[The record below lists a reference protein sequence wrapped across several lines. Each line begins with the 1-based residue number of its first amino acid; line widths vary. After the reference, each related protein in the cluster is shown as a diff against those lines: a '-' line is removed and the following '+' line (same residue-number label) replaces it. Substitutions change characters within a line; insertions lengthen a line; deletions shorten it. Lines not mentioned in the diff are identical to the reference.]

1 MSLVIKDNHCY
12 ENESTKKNSPMD
24 IEPGNGYPSE
34 KRANNRISSWDFFSS
49 RSVNLLLTLYF
60 TTLLLLAPINILSLD
75 TYYYWDW
82 SRHLALSYYDGS
94 PMIAYFIRFATSLFG
109 NNLFALSFIGITC
122 IAFTSGIIYKSAR
135 FFLSREAS
143 CMAMLAWLFSP
154 LVTLDILKQTTY
166 DTPLALFWSLTLYYT
181 IKFIKTNRIRELYL
195 IGISAGLMMLS
206 KYSGI
211 VLIFSLLIFLI
222 FSTYRS
228 IFKSKHFYFAAIL
241 AIIIFSPVIFWNY
254 QNHWQSFIYQLTTHK
269 LHPGVNPFY
278 HTVKT
283 FFTSF
288 VPALNIMLLP
298 PFLVRN
304 QNLDE
309 KSASIV
315 TLCRTI
321 CITFLCFYLYTAS
334 QAEIREFWLTPYLI
348 SSAILLGYWLITF
361 HYRKFAILLLTLYA
375 IISLCILI
383 DNTSK
388 FNFIKSKKLIF
399 YHLIQKFNAS
409 HPELPDTVFTS
420 GWFTARMLF
429 FLQNKPIIYTLGCG
443 TAQNQY
449 ALWNVNINKKIADK
463 TLKEILY
470 IDRYDR
476 QSCLKQY
483 FDQCKKIPTHMH
495 PFRHK
500 EYALNV
506 YKCRNF

>member
-1 MSLVIKDNHCY
+1 MNIL
-12 ENESTKKNSPMD
+12 
-24 IEPGNGYPSE
+24 PGNGYPSE
-34 KRANNRISSWDFFSS
+34 KQANNGIILWAFLSS
-49 RSVNLLLTLYF
+49 RSVYLFLTLYF
-60 TTLLLLAPINILSLD
+60 IILLFLAPINILSLD

-94 PMIAYFIRFATSLFG
+94 PMIAYFIRLATLLFG
-109 NNLFALSFIGITC
+109 DNLFALSFIGITC
-122 IAFTSGIIYKSAR
+122 IAISSGIIYKSAR
-135 FFLSREAS
+135 FFLSPEAS
-143 CMAMLAWLFSP
+143 CITMLSWLFSP

-181 IKFIKTNRIRELYL
+181 IKFIQTNRIRDLYL
-195 IGISAGLMMLS
+195 IGISSGLMMLS

-211 VLIFSLLIFLI
+211 VLILSLLIFLI

-228 IFKSKHFYFAAIL
+228 IFKSRHFYFATIL

-269 LHPGVNPFY
+269 LNPGVNPFY
-278 HTVKT
+278 HAVKT
-283 FFTSF
+283 LFTSF
-288 VPALNIMLLP
+288 IPSLNIMLLP

-304 QNLDE
+304 QKLDE
-309 KSASIV
+309 KSASVV

-334 QAEIREFWLTPYLI
+334 QAGIREFWLTPYII
-348 SSAILLGYWLITF
+348 SSAILFGYWFTTF
-361 HYRKFAILLLTLYA
+361 NYRKFAILLLILYA

-388 FNFIKSKKLIF
+388 FNFIKSKKLIS

-409 HPELPDTVFTS
+409 HTELPDTVFTS

-429 FLQNKPIIYTLGCG
+429 FLKNKPIIYTLGCG

-449 ALWNVNINKKIADK
+449 ALWNVDINQKIADK

-470 IDRYDR
+470 IDRHDR

-483 FDQCKKIPTHMH
+483 FDQCQKIPTHVH